1 LTYLHEDDDE
11 AQAMGGG
18 VWSCALGRRGGRLRP
33 AERGGRR
40 EARERSEHPCG
51 KAHRNGRP
59 TQPDCCAIEPVAAA
73 PSTQP
78 AIQPSA
84 RSVGA
89 RASEWLAPADRTA
102 FDLDHDVTDQDGQ
115 MMKLA
120 DLRGYP
126 LAVGFVFT
134 RCRNAQMCPAI
145 ASAMRELQMKL
156 TEAGLAEQARLAL
169 ITLDPMYDTPR
180 RLKAYAVNRG
190 LTAEASGG
198 NGVSLLRPEPTQ
210 FARIM
215 SELGVDISFTEEGE
229 PNHKIE
235 LILIDRE
242 GRFVRDYQGAIWKTG
257 VVMED
262 LKRLVA
268 E

>member
-1 LTYLHEDDDE
+1 MKLRRWAAVAGLALAGVAAAGCEQQNAAAVGKHKNEVNIPVAKLTST
-11 AQAMGGG
+11 AGG
-18 VWSCALGRRGGRLRP
+18 SAT
-33 AERGGRR
+33 
-40 EARERSEHPCG
+40 
-51 KAHRNGRP
+51 

-78 AIQPSA
+78 ATQPSA
-84 RSVGA
+84 RGVGA

-126 LAVGFVFT
+126 LAVSFVFT
-134 RCRNAQMCPAI
+134 RCGNAQMCPAL
-145 ASAMRELQMKL
+145 AAAMRDLQLKL
-156 TEAGLAEQARLAL
+156 ARESLAEKVRLAL
-169 ITLDPMYDTPR
+169 ITLDPMYDTPP
-180 RLKAYAVNRG
+180 RLKEYAVNRG
-190 LTAEASGG
+190 LTAEGSGG
-198 NGVSLLRPEPTQ
+198 IGVLLLRPEPTQ

-262 LKRLVA
+262 LKRLVS